1 MTPMT
6 VKTVK
11 SRHSRLALPKADSD
25 AVPAWMAD
33 AISRSRPQRQQQIPL
48 YAEPPQAPRYEDE
61 RAAEESGD
69 KAWVY
74 HF

>member
-1 MTPMT
+1 M
-6 VKTVK
+6 TVK
-11 SRHSRLALPKADSD
+11 SRQPRLPEADFE

-33 AISRSRPQRQQQIPL
+33 AISRARPQPQQQIPL
-48 YAEPPQAPRYEDE
+48 YAERPRAPRYEDE
-61 RAAEESGD
+61 LAAEESGD